1 MKRLI
6 KIAIASLLI
15 STTLSAMDSCYEKVC
30 CGKTAGDAKILAS
43 VLADSFSGYELVG
56 SGVCDVLGLSSMF
69 GNTLEGAL
77 YKNKKKQDTIQIAL
91 NLNDTQGGILRTTKK
106 NLDAGYSVGMVESI
120 EDYSDNGSFGKIK
133 VIEGKLMPMRQQ
145 TMELIINS
153 KTTLTLTRISRTGRE
168 MPLDYVVTTGGGL
181 DLMAL
186 KNKLGGENENESESS
201 DDEVHISES
210 GGSSN
215 NDANVD
221 TAINLLKS
229 FF

>member
-1 MKRLI
+1 MKRLV
-6 KIAIASLLI
+6 KIIIASLLI

-30 CGKTAGDAKILAS
+30 CGKTAGDAKVLAS

-56 SGVCDVLGLSSMF
+56 SGVCDVLGLSSML
-69 GNTLEGAL
+69 GDTMEGAL
-77 YKNKKKQDTIQIAL
+77 YKNHKKQDTIQISL

-106 NLDAGYSVGMVESI
+106 NLDAGYSAGMVTSI
-120 EDYSDNGSFGKIK
+120 EDYADNGSFGDIK

-153 KTTLTLTRISRTGRE
+153 KTTLTLTRISKTGRE
-168 MPLDYVVTTGGGL
+168 MPLDFVVTTGGGL

-186 KNKLGGENENESESS
+186 KDKFDKDDENENKSESS
-201 DDEVHISES
+201 R
-210 GGSSN
+210 SSN
-215 NDANVD
+215 SDANVD
-221 TAINLLKS
+221 SAINLLKS